1 MTSPTYQLSKYLSSI
16 LSPLVGKTSSAVKN
30 SKDFADFISSQQL
43 EKEVLVSFDV
53 VSLFTNIPTSLA
65 VQVARKYLEN
75 DEDLE
80 ERTLLT
86 VDNIILLL
94 EMCLDATFLQ
104 FKQQYYRQVQGTAM
118 GSPVSVTVANL
129 VMEDVE
135 QRALSS
141 FPSARPLFW
150 KRYVDDT
157 CTALE
162 PELVKDFHQHL
173 NSIEDTIQFT
183 CEIQEDGQLP
193 FLDIKL
199 KKEDDGTIS
208 TSVFRKKTHT
218 DQYLQFSSHHP
229 LAHKRSAVRTLFS
242 RASSLS
248 SSLVQR
254 SLEERHISNA
264 LRTNG
269 YPKNLIQRRSTSQR
283 SETEE
288 TMEKPAARVTLPYV
302 QGVSEAI
309 RRVLKDLDI
318 TTSFRPMT
326 SLRKVLS
333 HPKDPLP
340 PSTRSGVIYQI
351 PCRDCDKSYIGQT
364 GRTLLQR
371 IKEHQRAVK
380 TMNTDNSALAEHA
393 WSEHHHIAWEDA
405 TVLDQHPFLHSRC
418 VMESWYINN
427 IPETLNRE
435 KGLLPET
442 YLSLPNANLKTT
454 PTDHAYRLHGRVTQM
469 SEPEEC

>member
-1 MTSPTYQLSKYLSSI
+1 MKI
-16 LSPLVGKTSSAVKN
+16 H
-30 SKDFADFISSQQL
+30 F
-43 EKEVLVSFDV
+43 
-53 VSLFTNIPTSLA
+53 
-65 VQVARKYLEN
+65 
-75 DEDLE
+75 
-80 ERTLLT
+80 
-86 VDNIILLL
+86 
-94 EMCLDATFLQ
+94 
-104 FKQQYYRQVQGTAM
+104 
-118 GSPVSVTVANL
+118 
-129 VMEDVE
+129 
-135 QRALSS
+135 
-141 FPSARPLFW
+141 FW
-150 KRYVDDT
+150 
-157 CTALE
+157 C
-162 PELVKDFHQHL
+162 F
-173 NSIEDTIQFT
+173 SIQFT

-208 TSVFRKKTHT
+208 TSVFRKKTYT

-229 LAHKRSAVRTLFS
+229 LAHKRSVVRTLFS

-254 SLEERHISNA
+254 SLEEKHIFNA

-269 YPKNLIQRRSTSQR
+269 YHKNLIQRRSTSQR

-380 TMNTDNSALAEHA
+380 TMNTDNSALAEHV
-393 WSEHHHIAWEDA
+393 WSEYDHIGWEDA
-405 TVLDQHPFLHSRC
+405 TVLDQHSFLHSRC

-454 PTDHAYRLHGRVTQM
+454 PTDHAYWLHGRVTRM
-469 SEPEEC
+469 SEQEEC